1 MNLSLPAT
9 HADMAGEM
17 NKSYIDRLMSD
28 VEKDVEE
35 DDRSLDLGEV
45 ERNMFDEQEDK
56 DVSSDEDEFE
66 YDSDEDMS
74 GIKILLK
81 PSTTYSSS
89 ESLSEESKAL
99 LLWRLGKSFVHM
111 IWFTFSRPYNHIS
124 AAVTTFGN
132 PRQGRELQR
141 LDNQGYYYQERRK
154 GSHTRVPCSPICP
167 CHWSQEERIL

>member
-1 MNLSLPAT
+1 MAVIQLFPLHNTATNLSLPAT
-9 HADMAGEM
+9 HANMAEEM
-17 NKSYIDRLMSD
+17 DNLYIDRLMPD
-28 VEKDVEE
+28 VEKDGEE

-81 PSTTYSSS
+81 PSSTYSSS

-99 LLWRLGKSFVHM
+99 LLWRLGKSIADV
-111 IWFTFSRPYNHIS
+111 WFTLSPPYNHILL
-124 AAVTTFGN
+124 
-132 PRQGRELQR
+132 P
-141 LDNQGYYYQERRK
+141 
-154 GSHTRVPCSPICP
+154 
-167 CHWSQEERIL
+167 